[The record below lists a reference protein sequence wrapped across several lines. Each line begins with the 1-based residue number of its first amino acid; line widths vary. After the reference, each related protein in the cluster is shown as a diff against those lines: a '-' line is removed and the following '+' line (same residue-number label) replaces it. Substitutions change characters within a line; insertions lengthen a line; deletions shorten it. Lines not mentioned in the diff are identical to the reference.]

1 MAELREI
8 KLLFIASALKDYMQ
22 RNKRGME
29 REIIR
34 RNVRNTDEL
43 LKSIQFRTFQESA
56 EGNATLSF
64 ALQGRFVDM
73 GVGKGHPLGGGP
85 NSTIAALSR
94 AKGRKPQK
102 VYSPIVYGNLNGLI
116 NDQLYGF
123 TEETVKNIK
132 QNLHAS

>member
-1 MAELREI
+1 MADLKDI

-34 RNVRNTDEL
+34 RNTRNTDEL
-43 LKSIQFRTFQESA
+43 LNSIQFRTFQENA

-64 ALQGRFVDM
+64 ALHGRFVDM
-73 GVGKGHPLGGGP
+73 GVGKGNPLGGGP
-85 NSTIAALSR
+85 NSTVEALSK

-102 VYSPIVYGNLNGLI
+102 IYSPIVYGNLNGLI
-116 NDQLYGF
+116 NDLLYGF
-123 TEETVKNIK
+123 TEESINTIKKNL
-132 QNLHAS
+132 NAT